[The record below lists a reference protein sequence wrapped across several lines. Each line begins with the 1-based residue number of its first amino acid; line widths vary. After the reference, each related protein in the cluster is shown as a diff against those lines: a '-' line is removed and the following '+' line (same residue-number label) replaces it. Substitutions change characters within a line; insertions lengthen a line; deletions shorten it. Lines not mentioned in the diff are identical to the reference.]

1 MRPSPGRY
9 MYRPAGSC
17 MHDPERGRTCAA
29 PPVGA
34 CADWN
39 SKRSGVQRRLFLRRW
54 ERPCGAR
61 AALLAKDEAQL
72 LRRRELR
79 LVWPE
84 GGAGL
89 GQLQCAQQVAPEIA
103 LIACDFA
110 DCPLALRPRH

>member
-1 MRPSPGRY
+1 MHRPEQQELS
-9 MYRPAGSC
+9 
-17 MHDPERGRTCAA
+17 
-29 PPVGA
+29 
-34 CADWN
+34 
-39 SKRSGVQRRLFLRRW
+39 VQRRLFLRRG
-54 ERPCGAR
+54 ERPRRTR
-61 AALLAKDEAQL
+61 AALLAKDETQL

-89 GQLQCAQQVAPEIA
+89 GQLQCAQQVTPEIA